1 MAPAPAIAIL
11 YMIRHSL
18 IIFYF
23 TSDISQ
29 FIIKK
34 TFINLRIKVSIIEPK
49 SSNQSIMITL
59 FIFDGQDE
67 RAFLC
72 LSYFQIIVRTQVDEG
87 QLGFQ
92 YVLLVLCEFYYSSV
106 NIFE

>member
-1 MAPAPAIAIL
+1 
-11 YMIRHSL
+11 
-18 IIFYF
+18 
-23 TSDISQ
+23 
-29 FIIKK
+29 
-34 TFINLRIKVSIIEPK
+34 
-49 SSNQSIMITL
+49 MITL

-72 LSYFQIIVRTQVDEG
+72 LSYFQIIVRTQVDEC
-87 QLGFQ
+87 QRGFQ